1 MKFIDSIISFSVKNP
16 VLIGIMVFVLV
27 IWGSISLVKLPIDA
41 VPDVTSNQVDI
52 LTNSPSLATTEVER
66 FITAPI
72 EQQMANIPKLQ
83 EVRSISRFGM
93 SVVRLVFDDDKN
105 INEARQQ
112 VFERLASVDIPEELG
127 KPEMGPVTT
136 GLGEVYQYVLR
147 PKDPTDKSFD
157 LMEIRTIQDW
167 NVRRKL
173 LGIQGIAEINT
184 FGGYKKEYQ
193 AFIKPDRMKSLGV
206 TIDELY
212 HALKTGNSNTGG
224 SYIEKDNKAY
234 VIRGIGLATSLEDI
248 GKTVIKVRDK
258 SPVLVK
264 DVADISY
271 GYPVRNGA
279 VTMNGNGEV
288 VAGIIMMLKGENG
301 YDLINRLKGRISEIK
316 AGLPEGIVM
325 ESFIDREQ
333 LISRAIKTVA
343 TNLIEGALIVVV
355 VILVFL
361 GNWRASLLAASVIP
375 LSMMFAFGMMVQT
388 GVVGT
393 LMSLGAIDF
402 GLLVDPAIIIVES
415 VVMYM
420 ALKLNSYSKSHNID
434 YRSKQ
439 LLVIDAAS
447 EVKRSVIFGGLI
459 ILIVYF
465 PILTLTGI
473 EGKMFSPM
481 AKTVAFAI
489 AGAIFLAITYV
500 PMMAALIL
508 KPDPNHGHS
517 WSEKIV
523 DKIYETIEPVVD
535 YSIAYKRVTVAI
547 ALLILIGGG
556 FGFSKIGGEFI
567 PKLQEGDF
575 NIEMNLPVGSS
586 LTESIKLSQ
595 KVQSDLLKEFPDE
608 INKVVCKI
616 GTTEIP
622 MDPAPLETQDIVVN
636 LNPKEQWTK
645 AHSQEE
651 LGDLIADF
659 LNKYPGT
666 IISVQQPIENRVNEL
681 MSGAKTDVVVKLY
694 GNEIDTLMSLAKRI
708 TYIIKT
714 VDGAT
719 DIQGIKAY
727 GLPQINIRYDRNQL
741 AFYGITVEQVNFAI
755 QTAFAGATAGIIYEK
770 NKRFDL
776 TLRLSGSDRGSIEN
790 IQGLLISDSQGRPI
804 PLYQLADITTKV
816 GYSEIRH
823 ESMQRM
829 MNVGFNVRGKDMSS
843 VVNDLK
849 VQIDKSI
856 YIPYGYQIKYG
867 GEFENFERATARL
880 AVVLPISLLIILLL
894 LYMTFNNMKDSL
906 LIYAVVPLSAVGGVF
921 SLLLRDMN
929 FSISAGVGFIA
940 LFGIAVLN
948 AIMLV
953 SRFNALRLERNT
965 DIVACV
971 KEGLKEKFR
980 PVLLTSMVAALGFIP
995 MAISKS
1001 AGAEVQKPLATVVI
1015 GGLFTAT
1022 ILTLFVLPVLYI
1034 IFNSNSKTTTTQQP
1048 S

>member
-1 MKFIDSIISFSVKNP
+1 MKFIDSIISFSVRNP
-16 VLIGIMVFVLV
+16 ILIGLMVFVLL

-52 LTNSPSLATTEVER
+52 LTNSPSLATLEVER

-72 EQQMANIPKLQ
+72 EMQMANIPKLQ
-83 EVRSISRFGM
+83 EVRSISRFGI

-105 INEARQQ
+105 ITEARQQ
-112 VFERLASVDIPEELG
+112 VFERLATVDIPPALG
-127 KPEMGPVTT
+127 KPEMGPVST

-147 PKDPTDKSFD
+147 PKNPEDKSFD

-193 AFIKPDRMKSLGV
+193 AFIKPDRMKALGI

-212 HALKTGNSNTGG
+212 HALSSGNSNTGG
-224 SYIEKDNKAY
+224 SYIERNNKAY
-234 VIRGIGLATSLEDI
+234 VIRGIGLASSLEDI

-258 SPVLVK
+258 SPVLVR
-264 DVADISY
+264 DVADINY

-288 VAGIIMMLKGENG
+288 VAGIVMMLKGENG
-301 YDLINRLKGRISEIK
+301 YDLINRLKGRINEIK

-420 ALKLNSYSKSHNID
+420 ALNLNSYSTSHHLDYKS
-434 YRSKQ
+434 RQ
-439 LLVIDAAS
+439 LLVIDAAG

-489 AGAIFLAITYV
+489 SGAIILAITYV
-500 PMMAALIL
+500 PMMSALIL
-508 KPDPNHGHS
+508 RPDPNHGHS
-517 WSEKIV
+517 LSERIV
-523 DKIYETIEPVVD
+523 DKIYTFIEPVID
-535 YSIAYKRVTVAI
+535 YSIRFKKVTIAV
-547 ALLILIGGG
+547 ALLILVAGG
-556 FGFSKIGGEFI
+556 FGFSSIGGEFI

-586 LTESIKLSQ
+586 LSESIKLSQ
-595 KVQSDLLKEFPDE
+595 KVQSDLLTEFPDE
-608 INKVVCKI
+608 IEKVVCKI

-622 MDPAPLETQDIVVN
+622 VDPDAMETQNIVIN
-636 LNPKEQWTK
+636 LKPKEVWKK
-645 AHSQEE
+645 ATSQEV
-651 LGDLIADF
+651 LGDIFADF
-659 LNKYPGT
+659 LSKYPGT

-694 GNEIDTLMSLAKRI
+694 GNEIDTLMNIAKRI
-708 TYIIKT
+708 TSIIKT
-714 VDGAT
+714 VEGAA
-719 DIQGIKAY
+719 DIQGIKAF
-727 GLPQINIRYDRNQL
+727 GLPQININYDRSQL
-741 AFYGITVEQVNFAI
+741 AFYGITVEQVNFAV

-776 TLRLSGSDRGSIEN
+776 TLRLSGADRGSIEN
-790 IQGLLISDSQGRPI
+790 ISGLLISDSQGRPI
-804 PLYQLADITTKV
+804 PLYQLADISLKL

-823 ESMQRM
+823 EGMQRM
-829 MNVGFNVRGKDMSS
+829 LNLGFNVRGKDMTS
-843 VVNDLK
+843 VVNELK
-849 VQIDKSI
+849 GKIDADI
-856 YIPYGYQIKYG
+856 FIPYGYQIKYG

-880 AVVLPISLLIILLL
+880 AIVLPVSLLVILLL
-894 LYMTFNNMKDSL
+894 LYLTFNNMKDSL

-921 SLLLRDMN
+921 SLLIRDMN

-953 SRFNALRLERNT
+953 SRFNALREEGYP
-965 DIVACV
+965 DIIQCV

-1034 IFNSNSKTTTTQQP
+1034 LFNSSTKK
-1048 S
+1048 SS